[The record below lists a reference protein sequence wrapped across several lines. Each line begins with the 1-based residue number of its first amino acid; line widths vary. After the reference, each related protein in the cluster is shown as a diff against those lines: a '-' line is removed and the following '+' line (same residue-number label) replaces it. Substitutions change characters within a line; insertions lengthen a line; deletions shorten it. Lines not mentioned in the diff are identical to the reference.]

1 MAESDTQNLAQ
12 RVAELER
19 RLAELRTHVER
30 LERALAMREE
40 NPTDRSVVQR
50 RVVYDWQG

>member
-1 MAESDTQNLAQ
+1 MAESDPQNLAQ

-19 RLAELRTHVER
+19 RLAGLSTHVER
-30 LERALAMREE
+30 IERALAMREE

-50 RVVYDWQG
+50 RVLYDWQG